1 MGSLVT
7 TAPPHHTNYLFN
19 LTMKVFCVLICLF
32 AVASAMCSVD
42 SEVRFILNNF
52 SKTAV
57 TKNVDCVVDQG
68 PCDSLDQGRRLKN
81 EAPSAVRQGRCGKSC
96 SCEQIQVR
104 LVVNKLKRQYP
115 SEWSRVVARH
125 G

>member
-1 MGSLVT
+1 MVSLLL
-7 TAPPHHTNYLFN
+7 PISCINLEIYIK
-19 LTMKVFCVLICLF
+19 LTMKVFCVLICFF
-32 AVASAMCSVD
+32 AYVNAMCSVD

-57 TKNVDCVVDQG
+57 TKNVDCVVGNG
-68 PCDSLDQGRRLKN
+68 PCDSLGNRLKT

-104 LVVNKLKRQYP
+104 LVVN
-115 SEWSRVVARH
+115 
-125 G
+125 

>member
-1 MGSLVT
+1 MGSSKISIIE
-7 TAPPHHTNYLFN
+7 AHHIIEYKAR
-19 LTMKVFCVLICLF
+19 MKVLCVLICF
-32 AVASAMCSVD
+32 FSTAYAMCSVD

-52 SKTAV
+52 SKTAA
-57 TKNVDCVVDQG
+57 TKNVDCVVGKG
-68 PCDSLDQGRRLKN
+68 PCDSLGNRLKT
-81 EAPSAVRQGRCGKSC
+81 EAPAAVRQGRCGKSC

-104 LVVNKLKRQYP
+104 LVVNKLKREYP